1 MRTAFLEN
9 CLTVVRSSSDY
20 EEYPCP
26 TRPGKDT
33 LTSSENKEAL
43 IRKISAILKLTE
55 KDGTKRTVSVSMWLS
70 VSEMNHLC
78 RVLGLVVYLWEYWP
92 ESEAY
97 FMPRRL
103 SPVEYE

>member
-1 MRTAFLEN
+1 MDRVLK
-9 CLTVVRSSSDY
+9 VVQSSSDY

-26 TRPGKDT
+26 TRPGNVMDT
-33 LTSSENKEAL
+33 LTSSENKKAL
-43 IRKISAILKLTE
+43 ISKISAILKLSGAH
-55 KDGTKRTVSVSMWLS
+55 GTKKLVSKSMWLS
-70 VSEMNHLC
+70 VSEMDHLC